1 MKWTE
6 ETART
11 AIADNNGI
19 VGHQK
24 LWISRP
30 GIKLLGAIDF
40 LTRKQTNQ
48 PFAKYYRHSEPFGG
62 RVK

>member
-11 AIADNNGI
+11 AIVDNNGI

-40 LTRKQTNQ
+40 LTSKH
-48 PFAKYYRHSEPFGG
+48 KYYRHSEPFGG
-62 RVK
+62 RGK

>member
-11 AIADNNGI
+11 AIANNNGI

-30 GIKLLGAIDF
+30 GIKLLGAIDL
-40 LTRKQTNQ
+40 LTSKH
-48 PFAKYYRHSEPFGG
+48 KYYRHSEPFVG
-62 RVK
+62 RGK